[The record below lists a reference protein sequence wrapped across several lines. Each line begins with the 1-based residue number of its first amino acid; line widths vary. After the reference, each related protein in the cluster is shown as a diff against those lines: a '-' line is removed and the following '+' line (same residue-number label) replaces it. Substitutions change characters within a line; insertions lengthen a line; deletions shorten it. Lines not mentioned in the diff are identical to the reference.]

1 MRTRA
6 IVATAKGGV
15 DVLAERLI
23 ELAWPRGPRDVL
35 VRLSAA
41 SVNPADCFFRQLGGY
56 IEGPAP
62 LVLGH
67 DGAGTVEAIGSEVTL
82 LKPGR
87 RVAFCSGGIGGE
99 PGTYAEH
106 AVVSENQ
113 LAAIPENVTF
123 EQAAALPLV
132 AITAWESLNWRA
144 RLAAD
149 ERALI
154 HGGAG
159 GTGHIAIQLAKLTG
173 ARVATTVS
181 SPEKAKFAAAL
192 GADLCIDYRREDF
205 VAQALAWSDGKGVD
219 VALDNAGAEILKR
232 TYACMAPYGR
242 IVTLMGL
249 TGDDEMLT
257 AYNNNLSIIA
267 EMMLLPMWRGLTDRL
282 AAQAEIVETCLS
294 LLSSGKLT
302 VHISNCLPLD
312 KVGEAHR
319 LIEAGGMTGKIVLQI
334 RA

>member
-1 MRTRA
+1 MKMRA

-15 DVLAERLI
+15 DVLAERMVDLG
-23 ELAWPRGPRDVL
+23 WPRGPHDVL

-41 SVNPADCFFRQLGGY
+41 SVNPADCYFRQLGGY
-56 IEGPAP
+56 INGTAP

-67 DGAGTVEAIGSEVTL
+67 DGAGTVESVGTEVTSV
-82 LKPGR
+82 KPGL
-87 RVAFCSGGIGGE
+87 RVAFCNGGIGGE
-99 PGTYAEH
+99 FGTYAEF
-106 AVVSENQ
+106 AVVPDSQ
-113 LAAIPENVTF
+113 LAAIPDNISF

-144 RLAAD
+144 KVAAG
-149 ERALI
+149 EHVLI

-159 GTGHIAIQLAKLTG
+159 GTGHIAIQLAKLAG

-205 VAQALAWSDGKGVD
+205 VEAALGWSDGKGID
-219 VALDNAGAEILKR
+219 VALDNAGADVLKR

-242 IVTLMGL
+242 IVTLIGL
-249 TGDDEMLT
+249 AGDDEALT
-257 AYNNNLSIIA
+257 AYNDNLSIIA
-267 EMMLLPMWRGLTDRL
+267 EMMLLPMWRGLADRL
-282 AAQAEIVETCLS
+282 AEQARLVETCLS

-302 VHISNCLPLD
+302 IHISHCMPLD
-312 KVGEAHR
+312 RVGEAHR

-334 RA
+334 GA

>member
-1 MRTRA
+1 MQMRA
-6 IVATAKGGV
+6 IVATTKGGT
-15 DVLAERLI
+15 DVLSERVV
-23 ELAWPRGPRDVL
+23 ELTWPRSPHDVL

-56 IEGPAP
+56 VDGPAP

-67 DGAGTVEAIGSEVTL
+67 DGAGTVEAIGDAVSLVST
-82 LKPGR
+82 GM
-87 RVAFCSGGIGGE
+87 RVAFCNGGVGGDL
-99 PGTYAEH
+99 GTYAEY
-106 AVVSENQ
+106 AVVPESQ
-113 LAAIPENVTF
+113 LASIPENVSF

-144 RLAAD
+144 RLAAG

-159 GTGHIAIQLAKLTG
+159 GTGHVAIQLGRLAG

-181 SPEKAKFAAAL
+181 SQQKAEFAGSL
-192 GADLCIDYRREDF
+192 GAELCIDYRGEDF
-205 VAQALAWSDGKGVD
+205 VAKTLEWSGGKGVD
-219 VALDNAGAEILKR
+219 VALDNAGAEVLRR
-232 TYACMAPYGR
+232 TYACMVPYGR

-249 TGDDEMLT
+249 AGDDEQLT

-267 EMMLLPMWRGLTDRL
+267 EMMLLPMWHGLSERL
-282 AAQAEIVETCLS
+282 AAQAGIVETCLS

-302 VHISNCLPLD
+302 LHISQCLPLD
-312 KVGEAHR
+312 QVAEAHR
-319 LIEAGGMTGKIVLQI
+319 LIEAGGMIGKIVLRI